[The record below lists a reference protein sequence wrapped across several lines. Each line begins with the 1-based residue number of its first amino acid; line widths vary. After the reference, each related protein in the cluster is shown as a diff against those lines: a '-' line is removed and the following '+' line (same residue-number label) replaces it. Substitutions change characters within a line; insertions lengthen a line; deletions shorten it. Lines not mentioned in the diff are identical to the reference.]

1 MSILFYSVS
10 FLMSLNVLNS
20 EAKIQ
25 KDRIKSDIF
34 DILTADVQNT
44 ENVKRL
50 IKKTELS
57 LLNALWSDELVMDNK
72 TKKQISDVE
81 AKLGNTWPLYTEL
94 VAKRLAEWWTDG
106 TGGKVAAA
114 QALIVAGGNNHAI
127 AWYRQEK
134 AEAYTNWKKYDSLIT
149 AMWTGIWSDSENRK
163 LEYASLKLLTEAFVD
178 VDDLLIQRPW
188 TINMSTNTNW
198 DVRVQFLWV
207 FDPKMKLQ
215 SKLLNSDAS
224 EAEKL
229 WPKKYKLKLKN
240 KDGILNTYV
249 IDGLELLS
257 KADGTDL
264 KLKFHTWLKIYEQ
277 DGKTLAGD
285 IDFSQ
290 NISLWLK
297 NIISHDDLDQ
307 KVSHS
312 KMLQFKLKPDIS
324 TDIQKRSAFD
334 TLNVAPANHITRGLE
349 LSYDKFFK
357 QMEETAF
364 LEIFQWLWMPSID
377 WLSDEEKKS
386 LIKFIKSKITVLNS
400 AKIDV
405 ADTNSF
411 WNEYMK
417 KKKEQWRYLYSEA
430 DYTWYLLSNINED
443 MKLYMKDYV
452 KNKLK
457 GQDLNIKKELP
468 EFFADTLVSWSDD
481 HVERKKTSRF
491 MKSHINTKLSKDL
504 KKDNYLKFLVGE
516 NHELSNQKV
525 ILDKNKEIWY
535 DMGLSVL
542 SPNSFQLKLKI
553 GGKEQILL
561 WNSHFSL
568 IDNVLNSYDIPE
580 GKVRLHIAYNIYKS
594 MISMTEK
601 AGMSLTTK
609 RGNIRKTLSLS
620 GNNIVLSKSRLKADR
635 TSTNTMVFDEAEF
648 QKTNDMK
655 QLSGGLK
662 DAAIFY
668 HDIMQENYISFRN
681 STKWKFLGNRY
692 TQTRLPSSWLFSP
705 IKKLLNSNKSLDFNF
720 EKIVTIWEDS
730 IQIKF
735 EKNKFTLVHWE
746 KKYSSFDLAKIL
758 NKSVFRGM
766 ERKLFGE
773 IYQELI
779 NKLRGNSKIKNKDFY
794 VVDPIKAK
802 TYIINKDWKVGYINQ
817 ENKEIISRNGQKK
830 WRGVVKNT
838 SYSMTMLTNINE
850 LYQDPYLMSLL
861 VKTMNEELRSIR

>member
-1 MSILFYSVS
+1 
-10 FLMSLNVLNS
+10 MSLNVLNH

-25 KDRIKSDIF
+25 KDKIKSDIF

-50 IKKTELS
+50 VKRTELS
-57 LLNALWSDELVMDNK
+57 LVSVLWSDELVVDAK
-72 TKKQISDVE
+72 TKRQISDVE
-81 AKLGNTWPLYTEL
+81 SKLWDAVGTLYDQLIT
-94 VAKRLAEWWTDG
+94 KRNDEWGADG

-114 QALIVAGGNNHAI
+114 QALILGGGIPAVLNQ
-127 AWYRQEK
+127 YRQEK
-134 AEAYTNWKKYDSLIT
+134 ADAYTNWRRYDSLIS
-149 AMWTGIWSDSENRK
+149 AMWTGAGSDNTNRK
-163 LEYASLKLLTEAFVD
+163 LEYTNLKLITEAFVD
-178 VDDLLIQRPW
+178 VDDLLVQRPW
-188 TINMSTNTNW
+188 TINMSANTNW
-198 DVRVQFLWV
+198 DIKTKFLWPL
-207 FDPKMKLQ
+207 DPKMKLQ
-215 SKLLNSDAS
+215 SKLLNSDGTES
-224 EAEKL
+224 ERQ

-240 KDGILNTYV
+240 KDGSLNTYV
-249 IDGLELLS
+249 VDGLELVS
-257 KADGTDL
+257 KSDGTEL

-285 IDFSQ
+285 LDFSQ
-290 NISLWLK
+290 DISLWLK
-297 NIISHDDLDQ
+297 NIVSHDDLDQ
-307 KVSHS
+307 KASHS
-312 KMLQFKLKPDIS
+312 KMLQFKLRPDIS
-324 TDIQKRSAFD
+324 TDIQKRAAFD

-357 QMEETAF
+357 QMEEMAF
-364 LEIFQWLWMPSID
+364 LEVFQWLWMPSID

-386 LIKFIKSKITVLNS
+386 LIKFVKSKIIPLDLDKVH
-400 AKIDV
+400 V

-417 KKKEQWRYLYSEA
+417 KKKEQWRYIYSEA
-430 DYTWYLLSNINED
+430 DYTGYLLSNIHED

-457 GQDLNIKKELP
+457 SKDLEIKKELP
-468 EFFADTLVSWSDD
+468 EFFADALVSWWDD
-481 HVERKKTSRF
+481 HVERKRTSRF
-491 MKSHINTKLSKDL
+491 MKSHIDTKLSKEL

-516 NHELSNQKV
+516 NHELNSQKV
-525 ILDKNKEIWY
+525 SLDKGKEISY

-553 GGKEQILL
+553 GDKEQTLL

-594 MISMTEK
+594 MIVMTEK
-601 AGMSLTTK
+601 ASMSLTTK

-620 GNNIVLSKSRLKADR
+620 GNNIVLSKSRLKSDR
-635 TSTNTMVFDEAEF
+635 TSTNTMIFDEAEF

-655 QLSGGLK
+655 QLSGWLK

-668 HDIMQENYISFRN
+668 HDIMQENYTSFRN

-692 TQTRLPSSWLFSP
+692 TQTRLPSSRLFSP
-705 IKKLLNSNKSLDFNF
+705 IKKLLNSNKSLDFDF
-720 EKIVTIWEDS
+720 EKTVTIWEES

-735 EKNKFTLVHWE
+735 EKNKFTLVCGE
-746 KKYSSFDLAKIL
+746 KTYSSFDLSKIL
-758 NKSVFRGM
+758 NKSVFHGK

-779 NKLRGNSKIKNKDFY
+779 SKLRGNSKIKNKDFY

-802 TYIINKDWKVGYINQ
+802 TYIINKDGKVGYINQ
-817 ENKEIISRNGQKK
+817 ENKEIVSRNGQKK
-830 WRGVVKNT
+830 WRWIVKNT
-838 SYSMTMLTNINE
+838 SYSMTMLTNTNE

-861 VKTMNEELRSIR
+861 IRTMNEELRSIR